1 MIEICHIETARL
13 ERVTPRPLQ
22 QRRRWTASQSPIH
35 QRITTLMNTLTLVR
49 YKCSLQRGE
58 VLRAVLVHNHSWQF
72 RTSSQGFHISRTGI
86 LAMDDLP
93 LQHLVVF
100 CSETYKTVSHQFRF
114 WWNSYYDCRRSYLGK
129 VDHVIP
135 NIPTHDIWQKSRIIC
150 SSKIR
155 IFMLAILIRCIIRRG
170 TFFLRI
176 NTFETTYITSR
187 TWTSTF
193 IFWRNMAGLAAWVVV
208 IANVMWPLGYT
219 LRC

>member
-35 QRITTLMNTLTLVR
+35 QRITTLMNTPTLVR

-58 VLRAVLVHNHSWQF
+58 VLRAVLVHTQSRQF

-100 CSETYKTVSHQFRF
+100 LQWNLQYRVSSLSFLVKTPIMIA
-114 WWNSYYDCRRSYLGK
+114 D

-135 NIPTHDIWQKSRIIC
+135 NIPTHDIWLNSKIVC

-155 IFMLAILIRCIIRRG
+155 IFLFAILIRCIIRRG

-176 NTFETTYITSR
+176 NSFETTYITSR

-193 IFWRNMAGLAAWVVV
+193 ILWRNMAGLAACVVV

-219 LRC
+219 LSC